1 MILKS
6 NETSYVSTIFAFVNT
21 WKTSV
26 HEVNALVKT
35 HLSFPKEFTEVF
47 KTTLD
52 RALPYY
58 EHIIF
63 PDLKAGG
70 SIVIFAAH
78 GHFVCALVKNLDGID
93 EKTILVPRWCIR

>member
-21 WKTSV
+21 RKTSA
-26 HEVNALVKT
+26 HEVNALVNT
-35 HLSFPKEFTEVF
+35 HLSFPKEFTETF
-47 KTTLD
+47 KTALD
-52 RALPYY
+52 LVLPYY

-63 PDLKAGG
+63 PDLKAG
-70 SIVIFAAH
+70 STVIFAAH
-78 GHFVCALVKNLDGID
+78 GHFLRALVKHLDGID